1 MDMDAFL
8 STIVSITIVA
18 GFLWSIVH
26 YVIKK
31 EMGTLVAANANLQA
45 SIQVVDK
52 SISKMTLIVEQTQTI
67 QHEMDKKLAVHE
79 NRVNALHERMD
90 DFDHRLI
97 DFCRFCSH
105 EHKGDM
111 PPDVYTRITTP
122 HRRKKGGEGHEEPGN
137 YA

>member
-1 MDMDAFL
+1 MDMDALL
-8 STIVSITIVA
+8 SMIVSITVVA

-45 SIQVVDK
+45 SIHGLDK
-52 SISKMTLIVEQTQTI
+52 SIAKMTIIAEQTQAV
-67 QHEMDKKLAVHE
+67 QHDMDKRLAVHE
-79 NRVNALHERMD
+79 SKVTALHERMD

-97 DFCRFCSH
+97 DFCRFCNH

-111 PPDVYTRITTP
+111 PGEVYARITTP
-122 HRRKKGGEGHEEPGN
+122 HRRKKGEE
-137 YA
+137 A